1 MECSHGTCRP
11 QRIWRDERCH
21 QGTRILPAMVGL
33 ADIPAAAGAGLSKSC
48 RTRACSSTP
57 TRPAPDQWAAQRIIS
72 ANPITSHPKRCIGPN
87 FWRMSVGSTRV
98 ALLTIALARK
108 DARVLPA
115 SLFINWVAQMAQCPD
130 PQAAWWA
137 WWAPGDARVGA
148 LRETCCPT
156 SSVPTLKTTQLG
168 IQANPQAAVET
179 NWPLLEDLLRLM
191 SINFKLTLIDIT
203 QQRKRGLCH
212 VAATPSSN
220 LV

>member
-115 SLFINWVAQMAQCPD
+115 SLFINLVAQMAQCPD

-137 WWAPGDARVGA
+137 PWGCSGGCPARNMLPHELGTDPEDNWGFKQTHR
-148 LRETCCPT
+148 LLWKPTGPSSRT
-156 SSVPTLKTTQLG
+156 SS
-168 IQANPQAAVET
+168 A
-179 NWPLLEDLLRLM
+179 
-191 SINFKLTLIDIT
+191 
-203 QQRKRGLCH
+203 
-212 VAATPSSN
+212 
-220 LV
+220 